1 MTVTARPDAT
11 AIRPTRRVAVEI
23 LVSIL
28 LGGVAPYI
36 AYVLLRPR
44 FAEVPS
50 LVIGGL
56 FPATLEVV
64 SFIRHRR
71 FDPVSTLNLAALG
84 VSLGLASTGGNARFI
99 LVKESLVTGVIGLG
113 FLVSAF
119 FRRPAHF
126 YLGRQF
132 VTGNLPDRVIT
143 YNRAWDA
150 VPYMHTVLRTTT
162 IVWGAAFVFE
172 VAVRIALVSR
182 LSTTQML
189 VVGPIVFYSTVL
201 AVILWTVLYARRAR
215 PRIVAM
221 LAETEP
227 NRRPLP

>member
-1 MTVTARPDAT
+1 MMTMAVRSVRPS
-11 AIRPTRRVAVEI
+11 RRVAAEI

-28 LGGVAPYI
+28 LGGVAPYV

-44 FAEVPS
+44 LAEVPS

-71 FDPVSTLNLAALG
+71 FDPVGTLNLVALG
-84 VSLGLASTGGNARFI
+84 VNLTLAATGGSARFLLI
-99 LVKESLVTGVIGLG
+99 KESLVTGVIGLD
-113 FLVSAF
+113 FLASAF
-119 FRRPAHF
+119 FPRPAHF

-143 YNRAWDA
+143 YHRAWDA

-162 IVWGAAFVFE
+162 IVWGAVFVSE
-172 VAVRIALVSR
+172 VAVRIALVLK
-182 LSTTQML
+182 LSTPEML
-189 VVGPIVFYSTVL
+189 VAGPIVFYSMVL
-201 AVILWTVLYARRAR
+201 AVIFWTVLYARHAR

-221 LAETEP
+221 LDRAVTD
-227 NRRPLP
+227 RRQMP